1 MLDYENV
8 LGTSQAVTT
17 ATTTRTT
24 NTKDFGGDYDKGP
37 GEAKGIMFV
46 INVAADFTTTDETH
60 NFRLVTDDNTSFSS
74 LTVLTETG
82 AINGN
87 LLTAGRRIFLA
98 LPNENERYIEG
109 SVVSAGTSP
118 LITWSCY
125 YGLAKDMLPGA
136 LTMSASGLVVG

>member
-1 MLDYENV
+1 MLSSLEV

-24 NTKDFGGDYDKGP
+24 NTKDFGGDYDMGP

-46 INVAADFTTTDETH
+46 INVAGDFTTGDETH
-60 NFRLVTDDNTSFSS
+60 NFRLVTDDNTGFSS
-74 LTVLTETG
+74 LTVLAETG
-82 AINGN
+82 VINGN
-87 LLTAGRRIFLA
+87 LLTAGRRIVLA

-118 LITWSCY
+118 NITWSCY
-125 YGLAKDMLPGA
+125 YGLLKDMLTGP
-136 LTMSASGLVVG
+136 LTANDSGLVVG

>member
-1 MLDYENV
+1 MTAFLEV
-8 LGTSQAVTT
+8 LGKNQAVTT

-24 NTKDFGGDYDKGP
+24 NTKDFSGDFDMGA

-46 INVAADFTTTDETH
+46 ITVTGDFTTGDETQ

-74 LTVLTETG
+74 PTVLAETG

-87 LLTAGRRIFLA
+87 LLTAGRRIILA
-98 LPNENERYIEG
+98 LPDSNERYIEG

-118 LITWSCY
+118 NITWSCY
-125 YGLAKDMLPGA
+125 YGLLKDMHTGGGVND
-136 LTMSASGLVVG
+136 SGLVVG